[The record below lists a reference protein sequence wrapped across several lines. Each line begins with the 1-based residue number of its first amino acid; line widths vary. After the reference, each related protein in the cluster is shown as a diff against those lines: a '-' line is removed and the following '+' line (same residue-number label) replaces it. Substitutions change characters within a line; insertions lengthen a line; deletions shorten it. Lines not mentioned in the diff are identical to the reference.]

1 MISVFYK
8 TTAQHQNDMYQNKPQ
23 RNIILSGTIIG
34 IGILLLSL
42 SYRGLLTQFK
52 GLISSVITPLQVNID
67 SIVEPLFTYERRAPE
82 ELINLNAT
90 LTAEN
95 AILRSENI
103 LLSETTYERD
113 MLAAL
118 LNFTQLDNV
127 HTYLTANV
135 IGKDTSSFL
144 QYIIINIGTT
154 GGVQRDMPVVTH
166 AGLVGIINEATP
178 RASKVLLLNSG
189 QMAVNVKVQNSRAD
203 GVLFGQASK
212 DLRLRYI
219 TLDAT
224 IQSGDLVFTSGLGGS
239 LPANI
244 PVGAIASVR
253 SRAYDVF
260 QEAEVLPLVDL
271 DSIEIVMIITD
282 FTPTDLNPLLST
294 PIPDDL

>member
-1 MISVFYK
+1 
-8 TTAQHQNDMYQNKPQ
+8 MYQNKLQ
-23 RNIILSGTIIG
+23 RTAILSGTIIV
-34 IGILLLSL
+34 IGILLLSS
-42 SYRGLLTQFK
+42 SYRESLDQFK
-52 GLISSVITPLQVNID
+52 SVISSMVTPLQININYVVD
-67 SIVEPLFTYERRAPE
+67 TLFTDKQNNPG
-82 ELINLNAT
+82 ELVNLNAT

-103 LLSETTYERD
+103 RLNETKYERD
-113 MLAAL
+113 MLAEL

-135 IGKDTSSFL
+135 IGQDTSSFL

-154 GGVQRDMPVVTH
+154 GGVQRDMPVVTN

-212 DLRLRYI
+212 DMRLKYI
-219 TLDAT
+219 ALDAT
-224 IQSGDLVFTSGLGGS
+224 IQSGDLIFTSGLGGS

-244 PVGAIASVR
+244 PVGEIASVR

-271 DSIEIVMIITD
+271 DDIEIVMVITD
-282 FTPTDLNPLLST
+282 FTPTDLTPLLST
-294 PIPDDL
+294 PIPDDF

>member
-1 MISVFYK
+1 
-8 TTAQHQNDMYQNKPQ
+8 MYQNKLQ
-23 RNIILSGTIIG
+23 RTVILSGTIIV
-34 IGILLLSL
+34 IGILLLSS
-42 SYRGLLTQFK
+42 SYRESLDQFK
-52 GLISSVITPLQVNID
+52 SIISSMVTPLQININY
-67 SIVEPLFTYERRAPE
+67 IVDTLFTDEQNNPG
-82 ELINLNAT
+82 ELVNLNAT

-103 LLSETTYERD
+103 RLNETKYERD
-113 MLAAL
+113 MLAEL

-135 IGKDTSSFL
+135 IGQDTSSFL

-154 GGVQRDMPVVTH
+154 GGVQRDMPVVTN

-212 DLRLRYI
+212 DMRLRYI
-219 TLDAT
+219 ALDAT
-224 IQSGDLVFTSGLGGS
+224 IQSGDLIFTSGLGGS

-244 PVGAIASVR
+244 PVGEIASVR

-271 DSIEIVMIITD
+271 DDIEIVMVITD
-282 FTPTDLNPLLST
+282 FAPTDLTPLLST

>member
-1 MISVFYK
+1 
-8 TTAQHQNDMYQNKPQ
+8 MYQNKLQ
-23 RNIILSGTIIG
+23 RTVILSGTIIV
-34 IGILLLSL
+34 IGILLLSS
-42 SYRGLLTQFK
+42 SYRESLDRFK
-52 GLISSVITPLQVNID
+52 SIISSMVTPLQININYMVD
-67 SIVEPLFTYERRAPE
+67 TLFTDKQNAPG
-82 ELINLNAT
+82 ELANLNAT

-103 LLSETTYERD
+103 RLSETKYERD

-118 LNFTQLDNV
+118 LNFTQSNNV
-127 HTYLTANV
+127 HTYLTADV
-135 IGKDTSSFL
+135 IGQDTSSFL

-154 GGVQRDMPVVTH
+154 GGVQRDMPVVTN

-178 RASKVLLLNSG
+178 RASKVLLINSG

-212 DLRLRYI
+212 DMRLKYI
-219 TLDAT
+219 ALDAT
-224 IQSGDLVFTSGLGGS
+224 IQSGDLIFTSGLGGS

-244 PVGAIASVR
+244 PVGEIASVR

-271 DSIEIVMIITD
+271 DDIEIVMVITD
-282 FTPTDLNPLLST
+282 FTPTDLTPLLST

>member
-1 MISVFYK
+1 
-8 TTAQHQNDMYQNKPQ
+8 MYRNKLQ
-23 RNIILSGTIIG
+23 TNVILSAIIIA

-42 SYRGLLTQFK
+42 SYSDSSSKFK
-52 GLISSVITPLQVNID
+52 GVISTIITPLQINIY
-67 SIVEPLFTYERRAPE
+67 SLVEPLFTNEPIAPE
-82 ELINLNAT
+82 ELVNLNAT
-90 LTAEN
+90 LTAEI
-95 AILRSENI
+95 ALLRSENI
-103 LLSETTYERD
+103 RLSETIYERD

-118 LNFTQLDNV
+118 LNYTKLDNV
-127 HTYLTANV
+127 NTYISANV

-144 QYIIINIGTT
+144 QYVIIDIGTT
-154 GGVQRDMPVVTH
+154 GGVQRDMPVVTD

-178 RASKVLLLNSG
+178 RASKVLLVNSD
-189 QMAVNVKVQNSRAD
+189 QMAVNVRVQNSRAD

-219 TLDAT
+219 ALDAN
-224 IQSGDLVFTSGLGGS
+224 ISAGDLVVTSGLGGS

-260 QEAEVLPLVDL
+260 QEAEVLPLANL
-271 DSIEIVMIITD
+271 DKIEIVMIITD
-282 FTPTDLNPLLST
+282 FTTTELNPLLST

>member
-1 MISVFYK
+1 
-8 TTAQHQNDMYQNKPQ
+8 MYQNKLQ
-23 RNIILSGTIIG
+23 RTVILSGTIIV
-34 IGILLLSL
+34 IGILLLSS
-42 SYRGLLTQFK
+42 SYRESLDQFK
-52 GLISSVITPLQVNID
+52 SIISSMVTPLQININY
-67 SIVEPLFTYERRAPE
+67 IVDTLFTDEQNNPGE
-82 ELINLNAT
+82 IVNLNAT

-103 LLSETTYERD
+103 RLNETKYERD
-113 MLAAL
+113 MLAEL

-135 IGKDTSSFL
+135 IGQDTSSFL

-154 GGVQRDMPVVTH
+154 GGVQRDMPVVTN

-212 DLRLRYI
+212 DMRLKYI
-219 TLDAT
+219 ALDAT
-224 IQSGDLVFTSGLGGS
+224 IQSGDLIFTSGLGGS

-244 PVGAIASVR
+244 PVGEIASVR

-271 DSIEIVMIITD
+271 DDIEIVMVITD
-282 FTPTDLNPLLST
+282 FTPTDLTPLLST
-294 PIPDDL
+294 PIPDDF